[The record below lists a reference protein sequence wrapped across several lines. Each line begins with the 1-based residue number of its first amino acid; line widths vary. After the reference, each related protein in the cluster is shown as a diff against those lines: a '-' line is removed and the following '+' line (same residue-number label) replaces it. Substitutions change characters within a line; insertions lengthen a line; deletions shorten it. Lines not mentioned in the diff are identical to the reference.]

1 MLDIFIYLDA
11 IKDIDY
17 AISKYDV
24 PYMPKKFPL
33 EYPIGK
39 DMDILVS
46 QLDFKKIIDITINFF
61 NLYKS
66 KFTIKIIKGINNFKL
81 RLENNNKLHYQ
92 IDITVNNNLIKN
104 KTTKLNFYILSLENE
119 LIVRTNEVKKNPKK
133 LHHKVWI
140 TNYNLK
146 KNVK

>member
-1 MLDIFIYLDA
+1 MLDINIFLDA

-24 PYMPKKFPL
+24 PYMPKNFPQ

-39 DMDILVS
+39 DLDILVS
-46 QLDFKKIIDITINFF
+46 QKDFDKIIDITTKYF
-61 NLYKS
+61 NAYKS
-66 KFTIKIIKGINNFKL
+66 KFSIKIIKKINNFKL

-104 KTTKLNFYILSLENE
+104 KTSKMNFYVLSLDNE
-119 LIVRTNEVKKNPKK
+119 LIVRTNEVKKNPNK
-133 LHHKVWI
+133 LHHKLWI
-140 TNYNLK
+140 NNYYS
-146 KNVK
+146 KNIK